1 LDVDRLADAKI
12 SGGGIMIRR
21 ISEFFIGLIFG
32 FGLLVSGMT
41 DPGKVIG
48 FLDVA
53 GSWDPSLAFVMGGA
67 VLLSFF
73 AFRISR
79 NWAASLMGRV
89 IMLSD
94 LKMID
99 LKLILGSA
107 LFGIGWGFSGF
118 CPGPAIVSLATGE
131 IKTFIFVIAM
141 IAGMGLEKTYQR
153 FHQA

>member
-1 LDVDRLADAKI
+1 M
-12 SGGGIMIRR
+12 MIRR
-21 ISEFFIGLIFG
+21 VSEFFIGLIFG
-32 FGLLVSGMT
+32 CGLLISGMT

-48 FLDVA
+48 FLDVT
-53 GSWDPSLAFVMGGA
+53 GSWDPSLALVMGGA

-79 NWAASLMGRV
+79 NWTASLMGRV
-89 IMLSD
+89 IILSD

-107 LFGIGWGFSGF
+107 LFGIGWGLSGF

-131 IKTFIFVIAM
+131 IKALIFVVAM
-141 IAGMGLEKTYQR
+141 VAGMGLETIYQR
-153 FHQA
+153 VHRS